1 MKNNFII
8 RSEDLKEVCNKIL
21 TAVDSTELSL
31 VTETLELIAKDD
43 ILRLGVTNREY
54 YTEVK
59 FQLEDIQDFHATVN
73 AMLFLK
79 LVSQITTDTI
89 EMYIEENTLVVK
101 GNGTYKLPLIFDG
114 DSLLELPE
122 ISINNVTATFE
133 LDSEIL
139 LSILNYNSKQLSI
152 GTISKPVQKLYYV
165 DGKGAV
171 TFTSGACVNS
181 FELPENIRIL
191 LNGRLVKLFKL
202 FKGKGVKFTLGYDNL
217 TDDIIQTKVRFES
230 SDISITAILSCDDTM
245 LNSVPVEAIR
255 GRASAY
261 YPYTVN
267 LSKDALLKTISR
279 LMLFSGSASKEL
291 VSYSTFEFEKDK
303 VTIYDS
309 KKENKEI
316 LNYNNENSNIE
327 ETYKT
332 IVDLAELKG
341 VLESCSEQYVNI
353 NFGDTEAL
361 ILTRGHVVNI
371 IPEIHDL

>member
-1 MKNNFII
+1 MNSLI
-8 RSEDLKEVCNKIL
+8 LKRELFQKYCTDIL
-21 TAVDSTELSL
+21 SAVDSNELSIL
-31 VTETLELIAKDD
+31 TETLELKT
-43 ILRLGVTNREY
+43 LNNTLVMSVTNREY
-54 YTEVK
+54 YAKVIIPIENV
-59 FQLEDIQDFHATVN
+59 LELQATVN
-73 AMLFLK
+73 ANLFLR
-79 LVSQITTDTI
+79 LIAQISTPEIELSVTD
-89 EMYIEENTLVVK
+89 NFLVVK
-101 GNGTYKLPLIFDG
+101 GNGLYKLPLIFDG

-122 ISINNVTATFE
+122 ININNVTATFE

-309 KKENKEI
+309 KKENKET
-316 LNYNNENSNIE
+316 LSYNNENSNIE

-332 IVDLAELKG
+332 IIDLAELKG

>member
-1 MKNNFII
+1 MNSLI
-8 RSEDLKEVCNKIL
+8 LKRELFQKYCTDIL
-21 TAVDSTELSL
+21 SAVDSNELSIL
-31 VTETLELIAKDD
+31 TETLELKT
-43 ILRLGVTNREY
+43 LNNTLVMSVTNREY
-54 YTEVK
+54 YAKVIIPIENVIEL
-59 FQLEDIQDFHATVN
+59 QATVN
-73 AMLFLK
+73 ANLFLR
-79 LVSQITTDTI
+79 LIAQISTPEIELSVTD
-89 EMYIEENTLVVK
+89 NFLVVK
-101 GNGTYKLPLIFDG
+101 GNGLYKLPLIFDG

-122 ISINNVTATFE
+122 ININNVTATFE

-291 VSYSTFEFEKDK
+291 VSYSTFEFEKDR

-309 KKENKEI
+309 KKENKET

>member
-1 MKNNFII
+1 MNSLI
-8 RSEDLKEVCNKIL
+8 LKRELFQKYCTDIL
-21 TAVDSTELSL
+21 SAVDSNELSIL
-31 VTETLELIAKDD
+31 TETLELKT
-43 ILRLGVTNREY
+43 LNNTLVMSVTNREY
-54 YTEVK
+54 YAKVIIPIENVL
-59 FQLEDIQDFHATVN
+59 QLQATVN
-73 AMLFLK
+73 ANLFLR
-79 LVSQITTDTI
+79 LIAQISTPEIELSITD
-89 EMYIEENTLVVK
+89 NFLVVK
-101 GNGTYKLPLIFDG
+101 GNGLYKLPLIFDG

-122 ISINNVTATFE
+122 ININNVTATFE

>member
-1 MKNNFII
+1 MNSLI
-8 RSEDLKEVCNKIL
+8 LKRELFQKYCTDIL
-21 TAVDSTELSL
+21 SAVDSNELSIL
-31 VTETLELIAKDD
+31 TETLELK
-43 ILRLGVTNREY
+43 ILNNTLVMSVTNREY
-54 YTEVK
+54 YAKVIIPIENVIEL
-59 FQLEDIQDFHATVN
+59 QATVN
-73 AMLFLK
+73 ANLFLR
-79 LVSQITTDTI
+79 LIAQISTPEIELSVTD
-89 EMYIEENTLVVK
+89 NFLVVK
-101 GNGTYKLPLIFDG
+101 GNGLYKLPLIFDG

-122 ISINNVTATFE
+122 ININNVTATFE

-291 VSYSTFEFEKDK
+291 VSYSTFEFEKDR

-309 KKENKEI
+309 KKENKET

-353 NFGDTEAL
+353 NFGDTEAF

>member
-1 MKNNFII
+1 MNSLI
-8 RSEDLKEVCNKIL
+8 LKRELFQKYCTDIL
-21 TAVDSTELSL
+21 SAVDSNELSIL
-31 VTETLELIAKDD
+31 TETLELKT
-43 ILRLGVTNREY
+43 LNNTLVMSVTNREY
-54 YTEVK
+54 YAKVIIPIENV
-59 FQLEDIQDFHATVN
+59 LELQATVN
-73 AMLFLK
+73 ANLFLR
-79 LVSQITTDTI
+79 LIAQISTPEIELSVTD
-89 EMYIEENTLVVK
+89 NFLVVK
-101 GNGTYKLPLIFDG
+101 GNGLYKLPLIFDG

-122 ISINNVTATFE
+122 ININNVTATFE

-309 KKENKEI
+309 KKENKET

>member
-1 MKNNFII
+1 MNSLI
-8 RSEDLKEVCNKIL
+8 LKRELFQKYCTDIL
-21 TAVDSTELSL
+21 SAVDSNELSIL
-31 VTETLELIAKDD
+31 TETLELKT
-43 ILRLGVTNREY
+43 LNNTLVMSVTNREY
-54 YTEVK
+54 YAKVIIPIENV
-59 FQLEDIQDFHATVN
+59 LELQATVN
-73 AMLFLK
+73 ANLFLR
-79 LVSQITTDTI
+79 LIAQISTPEIELSVTD
-89 EMYIEENTLVVK
+89 NFLVVK
-101 GNGTYKLPLIFDG
+101 GNGLYKLPLIFDG

-122 ISINNVTATFE
+122 ININNVTATFE

-152 GTISKPVQKLYYV
+152 GTISKPVQKLYYI

-309 KKENKEI
+309 KKENKET

>member
-1 MKNNFII
+1 MNSLI
-8 RSEDLKEVCNKIL
+8 LKRELFQKYCTDIL
-21 TAVDSTELSL
+21 SAVDSNELSIL
-31 VTETLELIAKDD
+31 TETLELRTFNNT
-43 ILRLGVTNREY
+43 LVMSVTNREY
-54 YTEVK
+54 YAKVIIPIENVIELK
-59 FQLEDIQDFHATVN
+59 ATVN
-73 AMLFLK
+73 ANLFLR
-79 LVSQITTDTI
+79 LVAQLSTPEIELSVTDSF
-89 EMYIEENTLVVK
+89 LVVK
-101 GNGTYKLPLIFDG
+101 GNGLYKLPLIFDG

>member
-1 MKNNFII
+1 MNSLI
-8 RSEDLKEVCNKIL
+8 LKRELFQKYCTDIL
-21 TAVDSTELSL
+21 SAVDSNELSIL
-31 VTETLELIAKDD
+31 TETLELRT
-43 ILRLGVTNREY
+43 LNNTLVMSVTNREY
-54 YTEVK
+54 YAKVIIPIENVIELK
-59 FQLEDIQDFHATVN
+59 ATVN
-73 AMLFLK
+73 ANLFLR
-79 LVSQITTDTI
+79 LVAQLSTPEIELSVTDSF
-89 EMYIEENTLVVK
+89 LVVK
-101 GNGTYKLPLIFDG
+101 GNGLYKLPLIFDG

>member
-1 MKNNFII
+1 MNSLI
-8 RSEDLKEVCNKIL
+8 LKRELFQKYCTDIL
-21 TAVDSTELSL
+21 SAVDSNELSIL
-31 VTETLELIAKDD
+31 TETLELKT
-43 ILRLGVTNREY
+43 LNNTLVMSVTNREY
-54 YTEVK
+54 YAKVIIPIENV
-59 FQLEDIQDFHATVN
+59 LELQATVN
-73 AMLFLK
+73 ANLFLR
-79 LVSQITTDTI
+79 LIAQISTPEIELSVTD
-89 EMYIEENTLVVK
+89 NFLVVK
-101 GNGTYKLPLIFDG
+101 GNGLYKLPLIFDG

-122 ISINNVTATFE
+122 ININNVTATFE

-291 VSYSTFEFEKDK
+291 VAYSTFEFEKDR

>member
-1 MKNNFII
+1 MNSVI
-8 RSEDLKEVCNKIL
+8 LKRELFQKYCTDIL
-21 TAVDSTELSL
+21 SAVDSNELSIL
-31 VTETLELIAKDD
+31 TETLELKT
-43 ILRLGVTNREY
+43 LNNTLVMSVTNREY
-54 YTEVK
+54 YAKVIIPIENVIEL
-59 FQLEDIQDFHATVN
+59 QATVN
-73 AMLFLK
+73 ANLFLR
-79 LVSQITTDTI
+79 LIAQISTPEIELSVTD
-89 EMYIEENTLVVK
+89 NFLVVK
-101 GNGTYKLPLIFDG
+101 GNGLYKLPLIFDG

-122 ISINNVTATFE
+122 ININNVTATFE

-291 VSYSTFEFEKDK
+291 VAYSTFEFEKAR

>member
-1 MKNNFII
+1 MNSLI
-8 RSEDLKEVCNKIL
+8 LKRELFQKYCTDIL
-21 TAVDSTELSL
+21 SAVDSNELSIL
-31 VTETLELIAKDD
+31 TETLELKT
-43 ILRLGVTNREY
+43 LNNTLVMSVTNREY
-54 YTEVK
+54 YAKVIIPIENV
-59 FQLEDIQDFHATVN
+59 LELQATVN
-73 AMLFLK
+73 ANLFLR
-79 LVSQITTDTI
+79 LIAQISTPEIELSVTD
-89 EMYIEENTLVVK
+89 NFLVVK
-101 GNGTYKLPLIFDG
+101 GNGLYKLPLIFDG

-122 ISINNVTATFE
+122 ININNVTATFE

-152 GTISKPVQKLYYV
+152 GTISKPVQKLYYI

-291 VSYSTFEFEKDK
+291 VSYSTFEFEKDR

-309 KKENKEI
+309 KKENKET

>member
-1 MKNNFII
+1 MNSLI
-8 RSEDLKEVCNKIL
+8 LKRELFQKYCTDIL
-21 TAVDSTELSL
+21 SAVDSNELSIL
-31 VTETLELIAKDD
+31 TETLELKT
-43 ILRLGVTNREY
+43 LNNTLVMSVTNREY
-54 YTEVK
+54 YAKVIIPIENVIELK
-59 FQLEDIQDFHATVN
+59 ATVN
-73 AMLFLK
+73 ANLFLR
-79 LVSQITTDTI
+79 LIAQISTPEIELSVTD
-89 EMYIEENTLVVK
+89 NFLVVK
-101 GNGTYKLPLIFDG
+101 GNGLYKLPLIFDG

-122 ISINNVTATFE
+122 ININNVTATFE

-217 TDDIIQTKVRFES
+217 TDDIIQTKLRFES

-291 VSYSTFEFEKDK
+291 VAYSTFEFEKDR

>member
-1 MKNNFII
+1 MNSLI
-8 RSEDLKEVCNKIL
+8 LKRELFQKYCTDIL
-21 TAVDSTELSL
+21 SAVDSNELSIL
-31 VTETLELIAKDD
+31 TETLELKT
-43 ILRLGVTNREY
+43 LNNTLVMSVTNREY
-54 YTEVK
+54 YAKVIIPIENV
-59 FQLEDIQDFHATVN
+59 LELQATVN
-73 AMLFLK
+73 ANLFLR
-79 LVSQITTDTI
+79 LIAQISTPEIELSVTD
-89 EMYIEENTLVVK
+89 NFLVVK
-101 GNGTYKLPLIFDG
+101 GNGLYKLPLIFDG

-122 ISINNVTATFE
+122 ININNVTATFE

-202 FKGKGVKFTLGYDNL
+202 FKGKGVRFTLGYDNL

-291 VSYSTFEFEKDK
+291 ISYSTFEFEKDK

-309 KKENKEI
+309 KKENKET

>member
-1 MKNNFII
+1 MNSLI
-8 RSEDLKEVCNKIL
+8 LKRELFQKYCTDIL
-21 TAVDSTELSL
+21 SAVDSNELSIL
-31 VTETLELIAKDD
+31 TETLELKT
-43 ILRLGVTNREY
+43 LNNTLVMSVTNREY
-54 YTEVK
+54 YAKVIIPIENVIEL
-59 FQLEDIQDFHATVN
+59 QATVN
-73 AMLFLK
+73 ANLFLR
-79 LVSQITTDTI
+79 LIAQISTPEIELSVTD
-89 EMYIEENTLVVK
+89 NFLVVK
-101 GNGTYKLPLIFDG
+101 GNGLYKLPLIFDG

-122 ISINNVTATFE
+122 ININNVTATFE

-291 VSYSTFEFEKDK
+291 VAYSTFEFEKDR

>member
-1 MKNNFII
+1 MNSLI
-8 RSEDLKEVCNKIL
+8 LKRELFQKYCTDIL
-21 TAVDSTELSL
+21 SAVDSNELSIL
-31 VTETLELIAKDD
+31 TETLELRTFNNT
-43 ILRLGVTNREY
+43 LVMSVTNREY
-54 YTEVK
+54 YAKVIIPIENVIELK
-59 FQLEDIQDFHATVN
+59 ATVN
-73 AMLFLK
+73 ANLFLR
-79 LVSQITTDTI
+79 LVAQLSTPEIELSVTDSF
-89 EMYIEENTLVVK
+89 LVVK
-101 GNGTYKLPLIFDG
+101 GNGLYKLPLIFDG

-202 FKGKGVKFTLGYDNL
+202 FIGKGVKFTLGYDNL

-255 GRASAY
+255 RRASAY

>member
-1 MKNNFII
+1 MNSLI
-8 RSEDLKEVCNKIL
+8 LKRELFQKYCTDIL
-21 TAVDSTELSL
+21 SAVDSNELSIL
-31 VTETLELIAKDD
+31 TETLELKT
-43 ILRLGVTNREY
+43 LNNTLVMSVTNREY
-54 YTEVK
+54 YAKVIIPIENV
-59 FQLEDIQDFHATVN
+59 LELQATVN
-73 AMLFLK
+73 ANLFLR
-79 LVSQITTDTI
+79 LIAQISTPEIELSVTD
-89 EMYIEENTLVVK
+89 NFLVVK
-101 GNGTYKLPLIFDG
+101 GNGLYKLPLIFDG

-309 KKENKEI
+309 KKENKET
-316 LNYNNENSNIE
+316 LSYNNENSNIE

>member
-1 MKNNFII
+1 MNSLI
-8 RSEDLKEVCNKIL
+8 LKRELFQKYCTDIL
-21 TAVDSTELSL
+21 SAVDSNELSIL
-31 VTETLELIAKDD
+31 TETLELKT
-43 ILRLGVTNREY
+43 LNNTLVMSVTNREY
-54 YTEVK
+54 YAKVIIPIENV
-59 FQLEDIQDFHATVN
+59 LELQATVN
-73 AMLFLK
+73 ANLFLR
-79 LVSQITTDTI
+79 LIAQISTPEIELSVTD
-89 EMYIEENTLVVK
+89 NFLVVK
-101 GNGTYKLPLIFDG
+101 GNGLYKLPLIFDG

-122 ISINNVTATFE
+122 ININNVTATFE

-303 VTIYDS
+303 VTIYDF

>member
-1 MKNNFII
+1 MNSLI
-8 RSEDLKEVCNKIL
+8 LKRELFQKYCTDIL
-21 TAVDSTELSL
+21 SAVDSNELSIL
-31 VTETLELIAKDD
+31 TETLELKT
-43 ILRLGVTNREY
+43 LNNTLVMSVTNREY
-54 YTEVK
+54 YAKVIIPIENV
-59 FQLEDIQDFHATVN
+59 LELQATVN
-73 AMLFLK
+73 ANLFLR
-79 LVSQITTDTI
+79 LIAQISTPEIELSVTD
-89 EMYIEENTLVVK
+89 NFLVVK
-101 GNGTYKLPLIFDG
+101 GNGLYKLPLIFDG

-122 ISINNVTATFE
+122 ININNVTATFE

-309 KKENKEI
+309 KKENKET
-316 LNYNNENSNIE
+316 LSYNNENSNIE

>member
-1 MKNNFII
+1 MNSLI
-8 RSEDLKEVCNKIL
+8 LKRELFQKYCTDIL
-21 TAVDSTELSL
+21 SAVDSNELSIL
-31 VTETLELIAKDD
+31 TETLELKT
-43 ILRLGVTNREY
+43 LNNTLVMSVTNREY
-54 YTEVK
+54 YAKVIIPIENV
-59 FQLEDIQDFHATVN
+59 LELQATVN
-73 AMLFLK
+73 ANLFLR
-79 LVSQITTDTI
+79 LIAQISTPEIELSVTD
-89 EMYIEENTLVVK
+89 NFLVVK
-101 GNGTYKLPLIFDG
+101 GNGLYKLPLIFDG

-122 ISINNVTATFE
+122 ININNVTATFE

-152 GTISKPVQKLYYV
+152 GTISKPVQKLYYI

-309 KKENKEI
+309 KKENKET

-341 VLESCSEQYVNI
+341 DLESCSEQYVNI